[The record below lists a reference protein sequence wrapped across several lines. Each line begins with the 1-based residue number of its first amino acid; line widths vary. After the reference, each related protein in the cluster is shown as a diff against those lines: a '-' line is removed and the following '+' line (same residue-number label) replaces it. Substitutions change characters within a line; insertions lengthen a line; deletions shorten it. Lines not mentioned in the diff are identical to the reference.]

1 MFVRQ
6 VGDKMQTDLLNI
18 FFEESEEH
26 LQSLNEN
33 VLILE
38 QNPADMGVI
47 GEIFRSAHTF
57 KGMSA
62 SMEFTEMADLTHKM
76 ENVLDEIRHGNI
88 VVNANIIDVIFECI
102 DNLEKMVADVQQGGM
117 GNIDAASTKQK
128 LEALLNGNVEV
139 SADYVENNRIS
150 NKNVVSHEVYI
161 TVEQQAILKAVRAVM
176 CIEALQNLGDI
187 QKTVPSIEEIE
198 ADAFGFEFTVFMNTD
213 RSVEELKQVVLHVSE
228 IDKVEVKQGESSQEV
243 VSPEVVVQEFV
254 QVEETVQPA
263 IVTQMETPI
272 EAVVQPAMVTQMETP
287 IEEVAQPASATSAK
301 STTKTKNAKVE
312 NRSIRVQ
319 LEKIER
325 LMNMFE
331 ESVIERGRIDELAQ
345 TIQNKELIEHLNRLG
360 DISKDIQN
368 VLLNMRMVP
377 IETVF
382 NRFPRMVRMLAKDL
396 GKKIDLQI
404 TGEDTEVDKI
414 VIDEIGDP
422 LVHLIR
428 NAIDH
433 GIETVEQRRDAGKNE
448 TGTIKLEAF
457 HSGNH
462 VVIQIT
468 DDGNGIYKGKV
479 LEKAIKNGVVTEAEA
494 NKLTDREVFDLI
506 FQPGFSTAE
515 VVSDL
520 SGRGV
525 GLDVVKHTIHSLG
538 GHLIIDS
545 EEGKGSTFRI
555 ELPLTL
561 SIIQSMLVQTNDKRY
576 ALPLGSIV
584 EAIRIKREDIQSLQ
598 GKDVLNYRDQIIEV
612 KHLSTVF
619 GEKTVDEAFESYDSQ
634 MVPVLIVR
642 NTHRSYGLIVNTII
656 GQREIV
662 LKSLGD
668 FFAESS
674 NYFSGATILGDGRVV
689 LILNPEGL

>member
-1 MFVRQ
+1 
-6 VGDKMQTDLLNI
+6 MQTDLLNI
-18 FFEESEEH
+18 FFEEAEEH

-33 VLILE
+33 VLNLE
-38 QNPADMGVI
+38 RNPADMGVV

-76 ENVLDEIRHGNI
+76 ESVLDEIRHGNMM
-88 VVNANIIDVIFECI
+88 VNANIIDVIFECI

-117 GNIDAASTKQK
+117 GNIDVVSTKLK
-128 LEALLNGNVEV
+128 LEALLNGNVE
-139 SADYVENNRIS
+139 AFMENTEQSSIN
-150 NKNVVSHEVYI
+150 NDDPVSHEVYI
-161 TVEQQAILKAVRAVM
+161 TVEQQAILKAVRAIM
-176 CIEALQNLGDI
+176 CIEALQNLGNI

-198 ADAFGFEFTVFMNTD
+198 ADAFGFEFTVYMNTD

-228 IDKVEVKQGESSQEV
+228 IEKVEVKQGNDKVQEV
-243 VSPEVVVQEFV
+243 V
-254 QVEETVQPA
+254 QVEEMIQQVETR
-263 IVTQMETPI
+263 QMGASLELSTPP
-272 EAVVQPAMVTQMETP
+272 V
-287 IEEVAQPASATSAK
+287 SNTSTK
-301 STTKTKNAKVE
+301 SITKTKNAKVE

-331 ESVIERGRIDELAQ
+331 ESVIERGRIDELAE

-396 GKKIDLQI
+396 EKKIDLQI

-433 GIETVEQRRDAGKNE
+433 GVETVEKRRDAGKNE

-468 DDGNGIYKGKV
+468 DDGNGIYKEKV
-479 LEKAIKNGVVTEAEA
+479 LEKAIKNGVITEAEA
-494 NKLTDREVFDLI
+494 NKLTDREVYDLI

-561 SIIQSMLVQTNDKRY
+561 SIIQSMLVQTNDTRY
-576 ALPLGSIV
+576 ALPLGNIV
-584 EAIRIKREDIQSLQ
+584 EAIRIQKEDIQSLQ
-598 GKDVLNYRDQIIEV
+598 GKDVLNYRNQIIEV
-612 KHLSTVF
+612 KHLNTVF
-619 GEKTVDEAFESYDSQ
+619 GEKTVEDAFASYDSQ

-642 NTHRSYGLIVNTII
+642 NSQRSYGLIVNTII

>member
-1 MFVRQ
+1 
-6 VGDKMQTDLLNI
+6 MQTDLLNI

-33 VLILE
+33 VLTLE
-38 QNPADMGVI
+38 QNPTDMDVV

-88 VVNANIIDVIFECI
+88 VVNAEIIDVIFECI

-117 GNIDAASTKQK
+117 GNIDVITTKQK
-128 LEALLNGNVEV
+128 LEALLNGNVETP
-139 SADYVENNRIS
+139 AEYIEQEPINNDA
-150 NKNVVSHEVYI
+150 VSHEVHI
-161 TVEQQAILKAVRAVM
+161 TVEQQAILKAVRAIM
-176 CIEALQNLGDI
+176 CIEALQNVGNV

-198 ADAFGFEFTVFMNTD
+198 ADAFGFEFTVFMDTD
-213 RSVEELKQVVLHVSE
+213 QSEEELKQVVLHVSE
-228 IDKVEVKQGESSQEV
+228 IEKVEVKQGHTLKEV
-243 VSPEVVVQEFV
+243 VLKELGTQEAVQEDL
-254 QVEETVQPA
+254 QAATHVEPTKEESKQSA
-263 IVTQMETPI
+263 NATP
-272 EAVVQPAMVTQMETP
+272 
-287 IEEVAQPASATSAK
+287 AK
-301 STTKTKNAKVE
+301 SAAKTKNGKVE

-345 TIQNKELIEHLNRLG
+345 AIQNKELIEHLNRLG

-433 GIETVEQRRDAGKNE
+433 GVETVEQRRDAGKNE

-468 DDGNGIYKGKV
+468 DDGNGIHKGKV
-479 LEKAIKNGVVTEAEA
+479 LEKAIKNGVVTESEA

-576 ALPLGSIV
+576 AFPLGNIV

-598 GKDVLNYRDQIIEV
+598 GKDVLNYRNQIIEV

-619 GEKTVDEAFESYDSQ
+619 GEKTVDEAFASYDGQ

>member
-1 MFVRQ
+1 
-6 VGDKMQTDLLNI
+6 MQTDLLNI

-33 VLILE
+33 VLVLE
-38 QNPADMGVI
+38 QNPADMDVV

-88 VVNANIIDVIFECI
+88 VVNADIIDVIFECI

-117 GNIDAASTKQK
+117 GNIDVVSTKQK
-128 LEALLNGNVEV
+128 LEALLNGNVETPTEHIEQNHIDNDD
-139 SADYVENNRIS
+139 A
-150 NKNVVSHEVYI
+150 VSHEVHI
-161 TVEQQAILKAVRAVM
+161 TVEQQAILKAVRAIM
-176 CIEALQNLGDI
+176 CIEALQNVGNI
-187 QKTVPSIEEIE
+187 QKTAPSIEEIE
-198 ADAFGFEFTVFMNTD
+198 ADAFGFEFTVFMDTD
-213 RSVEELKQVVLHVSE
+213 CSIEELKQVVLHVSE
-228 IDKVEVKQGESSQEV
+228 IEKVEVKQGEPISREVASKKVVTQEV
-243 VSPEVVVQEFV
+243 V
-254 QVEETVQPA
+254 QVEETLQPA
-263 IVTQMETPI
+263 VATQVESPIVATN
-272 EAVVQPAMVTQMETP
+272 QP
-287 IEEVAQPASATSAK
+287 AK

-433 GIETVEQRRDAGKNE
+433 GVETVEKRRDAGKNE

-468 DDGNGIYKGKV
+468 DDGNGINKGKV
-479 LEKAIKNGVVTEAEA
+479 LEKAIKNGVVTEADA
-494 NKLTDREVFDLI
+494 NRLTDREVFDLI

-576 ALPLGSIV
+576 ALPLGNIV

-598 GKDVLNYRDQIIEV
+598 GKDVLNYRNQIIEV

-619 GEKTVDEAFESYDSQ
+619 GEKTVDEAFASYDGQ

>member
-1 MFVRQ
+1 
-6 VGDKMQTDLLNI
+6 MQTDLLNI
-18 FFEESEEH
+18 FFEEAEEH

-33 VLILE
+33 VLNLE
-38 QNPADMGVI
+38 QNPADMGVV

-62 SMEFTEMADLTHKM
+62 SMEFAEMADLTHKM
-76 ENVLDEIRHGNI
+76 ENVLDEIRHGNMM
-88 VVNANIIDVIFECI
+88 VNANIIDVIFECI
-102 DNLEKMVADVQQGGM
+102 DNLEKMVTDVQQGGM
-117 GNIDAASTKQK
+117 GNIDVVSTKHK

-139 SADYVENNRIS
+139 SMEQVEQSSINNDDT
-150 NKNVVSHEVYI
+150 VSHEVYI
-161 TVEQQAILKAVRAVM
+161 TVEQQAILKAVRAIM
-176 CIEALQNLGDI
+176 CIEALQNVGDI

-198 ADAFGFEFTVFMNTD
+198 ADAFGFEFTVYMDTD

-228 IDKVEVKQGESSQEV
+228 IEKVEVKQGNIAEEGI
-243 VSPEVVVQEFV
+243 VQSI
-254 QVEETVQPA
+254 A
-263 IVTQMETPI
+263 ATQLDPSLEARTPT
-272 EAVVQPAMVTQMETP
+272 ASTTP
-287 IEEVAQPASATSAK
+287 AK

-331 ESVIERGRIDELAQ
+331 ESVIERGRIDELAE

-404 TGEDTEVDKI
+404 KGEDTEVDKI

-433 GIETVEQRRDAGKNE
+433 GIETVEKRRDAGKNE

-468 DDGNGIYKGKV
+468 DDGNGIHKGKV
-479 LEKAIKNGVVTEAEA
+479 LEKAIKNGVVTESEA

-576 ALPLGSIV
+576 ALPLGNIA
-584 EAIRIKREDIQSLQ
+584 EAIRIKKEDIQSLQ
-598 GKDVLNYRDQIIEV
+598 GKDVLNYRNQIIEV

-619 GEKTVDEAFESYDSQ
+619 GEKTVDEAFASYDSQ

>member
-1 MFVRQ
+1 
-6 VGDKMQTDLLNI
+6 MQTDLLNI

-33 VLILE
+33 VLTLE
-38 QNPADMGVI
+38 QNPTDMDVV

-88 VVNANIIDVIFECI
+88 VVNAEIIDVIFECI

-117 GNIDAASTKQK
+117 GNIDVVATKQK
-128 LEALLNGNVEV
+128 LEALLNGNIEIPT
-139 SADYVENNRIS
+139 EHIEQETINNDDAA
-150 NKNVVSHEVYI
+150 SHEVHI
-161 TVEQQAILKAVRAVM
+161 TVEQQAILKAVRAIM
-176 CIEALQNLGDI
+176 CIEALQNLGNVK
-187 QKTVPSIEEIE
+187 KTVPSIEEIE
-198 ADAFGFEFTVFMNTD
+198 ADAFGFEFTVFMDTD
-213 RSVEELKQVVLHVSE
+213 QSEEELKQVVLHVSE
-228 IDKVEVKQGESSQEV
+228 IEKVEVKQGHTSKEVVSEKLVTQEV
-243 VSPEVVVQEFV
+243 VQEVIQAATH
-254 QVEETVQPA
+254 VESTKEVSKQSTNA
-263 IVTQMETPI
+263 TP
-272 EAVVQPAMVTQMETP
+272 
-287 IEEVAQPASATSAK
+287 AK
-301 STTKTKNAKVE
+301 STGKTKNGKVE

-345 TIQNKELIEHLNRLG
+345 AIQNKELIEHLNRLG

-433 GIETVEQRRDAGKNE
+433 GVETVEQRRDAGKNE

-468 DDGNGIYKGKV
+468 DDGNGIHKGKV
-479 LEKAIKNGVVTEAEA
+479 LEKAIKNGVVTESEA
-494 NKLTDREVFDLI
+494 NKLTDREIFDLI

-576 ALPLGSIV
+576 ALPLGNIV
-584 EAIRIKREDIQSLQ
+584 EAIRIKREDIQSIQ
-598 GKDVLNYRDQIIEV
+598 GKDVLNYRNQIIEV

-619 GEKTVDEAFESYDSQ
+619 GEKTADEAFASYDGQ

>member
-1 MFVRQ
+1 
-6 VGDKMQTDLLNI
+6 MQTDLLNI

-33 VLILE
+33 VLVLE
-38 QNPADMGVI
+38 QNPADMDVV

-88 VVNANIIDVIFECI
+88 VVNADIIDVIFECI

-117 GNIDAASTKQK
+117 GNIDVASTKQK
-128 LEALLNGNVEV
+128 LEALLNGNVETPTEHIEQNHIDNDD
-139 SADYVENNRIS
+139 A
-150 NKNVVSHEVYI
+150 VSHEVHI
-161 TVEQQAILKAVRAVM
+161 TVEQQAILKAVRAIM
-176 CIEALQNLGDI
+176 CIEALQNVGNI
-187 QKTVPSIEEIE
+187 QKTAPSIEEIE
-198 ADAFGFEFTVFMNTD
+198 ADAFGFEFTVFMDTD
-213 RSVEELKQVVLHVSE
+213 CSIEELKQVVLHVSE
-228 IDKVEVKQGESSQEV
+228 IEKVEVKQGESISKEVASKKVVTQEV
-243 VSPEVVVQEFV
+243 V
-254 QVEETVQPA
+254 QVEEKLQPA
-263 IVTQMETPI
+263 VATQVESPI
-272 EAVVQPAMVTQMETP
+272 EQTKQPSSGMP
-287 IEEVAQPASATSAK
+287 AK

-433 GIETVEQRRDAGKNE
+433 GVETVEKRRDAGKNE

-468 DDGNGIYKGKV
+468 DDGNGINKGKV
-479 LEKAIKNGVVTEAEA
+479 LEKAIKNGVVTEADA
-494 NKLTDREVFDLI
+494 NRLTDREVFDLI

-576 ALPLGSIV
+576 ALPLGNIV

-598 GKDVLNYRDQIIEV
+598 GKDVLNYRNQIIEV

-619 GEKTVDEAFESYDSQ
+619 GEKTVDEAFASYDGQ

>member
-1 MFVRQ
+1 
-6 VGDKMQTDLLNI
+6 MQTDLLNI

-33 VLILE
+33 VLVLE
-38 QNPADMGVI
+38 QNPADMDVV

-88 VVNANIIDVIFECI
+88 VVNADIIDVIFECI

-117 GNIDAASTKQK
+117 GNIDVASTKQK
-128 LEALLNGNVEV
+128 LEALLNGNVETPTEHIEQNHIDNDD
-139 SADYVENNRIS
+139 A
-150 NKNVVSHEVYI
+150 VSHEVHI
-161 TVEQQAILKAVRAVM
+161 TVEQQAILKAVRAIM
-176 CIEALQNLGDI
+176 CIEALQNVGNI
-187 QKTVPSIEEIE
+187 QKTAPSIEEIE
-198 ADAFGFEFTVFMNTD
+198 ADAFGFEFTVFMDTD
-213 RSVEELKQVVLHVSE
+213 CSIEELKQVVLHVSE
-228 IDKVEVKQGESSQEV
+228 IEKVEVKQGEPISKEVASKKVVTQEV
-243 VSPEVVVQEFV
+243 V
-254 QVEETVQPA
+254 QVEEKLQPA
-263 IVTQMETPI
+263 VATQVESPI
-272 EAVVQPAMVTQMETP
+272 EGTNQPSSAMP
-287 IEEVAQPASATSAK
+287 AK

-433 GIETVEQRRDAGKNE
+433 GVETVEKRRDAGKNE

-468 DDGNGIYKGKV
+468 DDGNGINKGKV
-479 LEKAIKNGVVTEAEA
+479 LEKAIKNGVVTEADA
-494 NKLTDREVFDLI
+494 NRLTDREVFDLI

-576 ALPLGSIV
+576 ALPLGNIV

-598 GKDVLNYRDQIIEV
+598 GKDVLNYRNQIIEV

-619 GEKTVDEAFESYDSQ
+619 GEKTVDEAFASYDGQ

>member
-1 MFVRQ
+1 
-6 VGDKMQTDLLNI
+6 MQTDLLNI

-33 VLILE
+33 VLVLE
-38 QNPADMGVI
+38 QNPADMDVV

-88 VVNANIIDVIFECI
+88 VVNADIIDVIFECI

-117 GNIDAASTKQK
+117 GNIDVVSTKQK
-128 LEALLNGNVEV
+128 LEALLNGNVETPTEHIEQNHI
-139 SADYVENNRIS
+139 DNDD
-150 NKNVVSHEVYI
+150 VVSHAVHI
-161 TVEQQAILKAVRAVM
+161 TVEQQAILKAVRAIM
-176 CIEALQNLGDI
+176 CIEALQNVGNI
-187 QKTVPSIEEIE
+187 QKTAPSIEEIE
-198 ADAFGFEFTVFMNTD
+198 ADAFGFEFTVFMDTD
-213 RSVEELKQVVLHVSE
+213 CSIEELKQVVLHVSE
-228 IDKVEVKQGESSQEV
+228 IEKVEVKQGEPISREVASKKVVTQEV
-243 VSPEVVVQEFV
+243 V
-254 QVEETVQPA
+254 QVEETLQPA
-263 IVTQMETPI
+263 VATQVESPIVATN
-272 EAVVQPAMVTQMETP
+272 QP
-287 IEEVAQPASATSAK
+287 AK

-433 GIETVEQRRDAGKNE
+433 GVETVEKRRDAGKNE

-468 DDGNGIYKGKV
+468 DDGNGINKGKV
-479 LEKAIKNGVVTEAEA
+479 LEKAIKNGVVTEADA
-494 NKLTDREVFDLI
+494 NRLTDREVFDLI

-561 SIIQSMLVQTNDKRY
+561 SIIQSMLIQTNDKRY
-576 ALPLGSIV
+576 ALPLGNIV
-584 EAIRIKREDIQSLQ
+584 EAIRIKKEDIQSLQ
-598 GKDVLNYRDQIIEV
+598 GKDVLNYRNQIIEV

-619 GEKTVDEAFESYDSQ
+619 GEKTVDEAFASYDGQ

>member
-1 MFVRQ
+1 
-6 VGDKMQTDLLNI
+6 MQTDLLNI
-18 FFEESEEH
+18 FFEEAEEH

-33 VLILE
+33 VLNLE
-38 QNPADMGVI
+38 QNPADMGVV

-62 SMEFTEMADLTHKM
+62 SMEFAEMADLTHKM
-76 ENVLDEIRHGNI
+76 ENVLDEIRHGNMM
-88 VVNANIIDVIFECI
+88 VNANIIDVIFECI
-102 DNLEKMVADVQQGGM
+102 DNLEKMVTDVQQGGM
-117 GNIDAASTKQK
+117 GNIDVVSTKHK
-128 LEALLNGNVEV
+128 LEALLNGNVEA
-139 SADYVENNRIS
+139 SMEQVEQSSINNDDT
-150 NKNVVSHEVYI
+150 VSHEVYI
-161 TVEQQAILKAVRAVM
+161 TVEQQAILKAVRAIM
-176 CIEALQNLGDI
+176 CIEALQNVGDI

-198 ADAFGFEFTVFMNTD
+198 ADAFGFEFTVYLDTD

-228 IDKVEVKQGESSQEV
+228 IEKVEVKQGNIAEEGI
-243 VSPEVVVQEFV
+243 VQSI
-254 QVEETVQPA
+254 A
-263 IVTQMETPI
+263 ATQLDPSLEARTPT
-272 EAVVQPAMVTQMETP
+272 ASTTP
-287 IEEVAQPASATSAK
+287 AK

-331 ESVIERGRIDELAQ
+331 ESVIERGRIDELAE

-404 TGEDTEVDKI
+404 KGEDTEVDKI

-433 GIETVEQRRDAGKNE
+433 GIETVENRRDAGKNE

-468 DDGNGIYKGKV
+468 DDGNGIHKGKV
-479 LEKAIKNGVVTEAEA
+479 LEKAIKNGVVTESEA

-576 ALPLGSIV
+576 ALPLGNIA
-584 EAIRIKREDIQSLQ
+584 EAIRIKKEDIQSLQ
-598 GKDVLNYRDQIIEV
+598 GKDVLNYRNQIIEV

-619 GEKTVDEAFESYDSQ
+619 GEKTVDEAFASYDSQ

>member
-1 MFVRQ
+1 
-6 VGDKMQTDLLNI
+6 MQTDLLNI
-18 FFEESEEH
+18 FFEEAEEH

-33 VLILE
+33 VLNLE
-38 QNPADMGVI
+38 QNPADMGVV

-62 SMEFTEMADLTHKM
+62 SMEFAEMADLTHKM
-76 ENVLDEIRHGNI
+76 ENVLDEIRHGNMM
-88 VVNANIIDVIFECI
+88 VNANIIDVIFECI
-102 DNLEKMVADVQQGGM
+102 DNLEKMVTDVQQGGM
-117 GNIDAASTKQK
+117 GNIDVVSTKHK
-128 LEALLNGNVEV
+128 LEALLNGNVEA
-139 SADYVENNRIS
+139 SMEQVEQSSINNDDT
-150 NKNVVSHEVYI
+150 VSHEVYI
-161 TVEQQAILKAVRAVM
+161 TVEQQAILKAVRAIM
-176 CIEALQNLGDI
+176 CIEALQNVGDI

-198 ADAFGFEFTVFMNTD
+198 ADAFGFEFIVYMDTD

-228 IDKVEVKQGESSQEV
+228 IEKVEVKQGDIAEEGI
-243 VSPEVVVQEFV
+243 VQSI
-254 QVEETVQPA
+254 A
-263 IVTQMETPI
+263 ATQLDPSLEARTPT
-272 EAVVQPAMVTQMETP
+272 ASTTP
-287 IEEVAQPASATSAK
+287 AK
-301 STTKTKNAKVE
+301 SNTKTKNAKVE

-331 ESVIERGRIDELAQ
+331 ESVIERGRIDELAE

-404 TGEDTEVDKI
+404 KGEDTEVDKI

-433 GIETVEQRRDAGKNE
+433 GIETVENRRDAGKNE

-468 DDGNGIYKGKV
+468 DDGNGIHKGKV
-479 LEKAIKNGVVTEAEA
+479 LEKAIKNGVVTESEA

-576 ALPLGSIV
+576 ALPLGNIA
-584 EAIRIKREDIQSLQ
+584 EAIRIKKEDIQSLQ
-598 GKDVLNYRDQIIEV
+598 GKDVLNYRNQIIEV

-619 GEKTVDEAFESYDSQ
+619 GEKTVDEAFASYDSQ

>member
-1 MFVRQ
+1 
-6 VGDKMQTDLLNI
+6 MQTDLLNI

-33 VLILE
+33 VLTLE
-38 QNPADMGVI
+38 QNPADMDVV

-88 VVNANIIDVIFECI
+88 VVNAEIIDVIFECI

-117 GNIDAASTKQK
+117 GNIDVVTTKQK
-128 LEALLNGNVEV
+128 LEALLNGNVENT
-139 SADYVENNRIS
+139 AGYIEQEPINNDDDDA
-150 NKNVVSHEVYI
+150 VSHEVHI
-161 TVEQQAILKAVRAVM
+161 TVEQQAILKAVRAIM
-176 CIEALQNLGDI
+176 CIEALQNVGNV

-198 ADAFGFEFTVFMNTD
+198 ADAFGFEFTVFMDTD
-213 RSVEELKQVVLHVSE
+213 QSEEELKQVVLHVSE
-228 IDKVEVKQGESSQEV
+228 IEKVEVKQGHTSKEV
-243 VSPEVVVQEFV
+243 VSEELATQEVIQVAT
-254 QVEETVQPA
+254 QVESTKE
-263 IVTQMETPI
+263 ISK
-272 EAVVQPAMVTQMETP
+272 
-287 IEEVAQPASATSAK
+287 QPASATPAK
-301 STTKTKNAKVE
+301 SNGKTKSGKVE

-345 TIQNKELIEHLNRLG
+345 RIQNKELIEHLNRLG

-433 GIETVEQRRDAGKNE
+433 GVETVEQRRDAGKNE

-468 DDGNGIYKGKV
+468 DDGNGIHKGKV
-479 LEKAIKNGVVTEAEA
+479 LEKAIKNGVVTESEA

-576 ALPLGSIV
+576 AFPLGNIV

-598 GKDVLNYRDQIIEV
+598 GKDVLNYRNQIIEV

-619 GEKTVDEAFESYDSQ
+619 GEKTVDEAFASYDGQ

>member
-1 MFVRQ
+1 
-6 VGDKMQTDLLNI
+6 MQTDLLNI

-33 VLILE
+33 VLVLE
-38 QNPADMGVI
+38 QNPADMDVV

-88 VVNANIIDVIFECI
+88 VVNADIIDVIFECI

-117 GNIDAASTKQK
+117 GNIDVASTKQK
-128 LEALLNGNVEV
+128 LEALLNGNVETPTEHIEQNHIDTDD
-139 SADYVENNRIS
+139 A
-150 NKNVVSHEVYI
+150 VSHEVHI
-161 TVEQQAILKAVRAVM
+161 TVEQQAILKAVRAIM
-176 CIEALQNLGDI
+176 CIEALQNVGNI
-187 QKTVPSIEEIE
+187 QKTAPSIEEIE
-198 ADAFGFEFTVFMNTD
+198 ADAFGFEFTVFMDTD
-213 RSVEELKQVVLHVSE
+213 CSIEELKQVVLHVSE
-228 IDKVEVKQGESSQEV
+228 IEKVEVKQGEPISKEVASKKVVTQEV
-243 VSPEVVVQEFV
+243 V
-254 QVEETVQPA
+254 QVEEKLQPA
-263 IVTQMETPI
+263 VATQVESPI
-272 EAVVQPAMVTQMETP
+272 EATNRPSSAMP
-287 IEEVAQPASATSAK
+287 AK

-433 GIETVEQRRDAGKNE
+433 GVETVEKRRDAGKNE
-448 TGTIKLEAF
+448 IGTIKLEAF

-468 DDGNGIYKGKV
+468 DDGNGINKGKV
-479 LEKAIKNGVVTEAEA
+479 LEKAIKNGVVTEADA
-494 NKLTDREVFDLI
+494 NRLTDREVFDLI

-576 ALPLGSIV
+576 ALPLGNIV

-598 GKDVLNYRDQIIEV
+598 GKDVLNYRNQIIEV

-619 GEKTVDEAFESYDSQ
+619 GEKTVDEAFASYDGQ

>member
-1 MFVRQ
+1 
-6 VGDKMQTDLLNI
+6 MQTDLLNI

-33 VLILE
+33 VLVLE
-38 QNPADMGVI
+38 QNPADMDVV

-88 VVNANIIDVIFECI
+88 VVNADIIDVIFECI

-117 GNIDAASTKQK
+117 GNIDVASTKQK
-128 LEALLNGNVEV
+128 LEALLNGNVETPTEHIEQNHIDTDD
-139 SADYVENNRIS
+139 A
-150 NKNVVSHEVYI
+150 VSHEVHI
-161 TVEQQAILKAVRAVM
+161 TVEQQAILKAVRAIM
-176 CIEALQNLGDI
+176 CIEALQNIGNI
-187 QKTVPSIEEIE
+187 QKTAPSIEEIE
-198 ADAFGFEFTVFMNTD
+198 ADAFGFEFTVFMDTD
-213 RSVEELKQVVLHVSE
+213 CSIEELKQVVLHVSE
-228 IDKVEVKQGESSQEV
+228 IEKVEVKQGEPISKEVASKKVVTQEV
-243 VSPEVVVQEFV
+243 V
-254 QVEETVQPA
+254 QVEEKLQPA
-263 IVTQMETPI
+263 VVTQVKSPI
-272 EAVVQPAMVTQMETP
+272 EATNQPSSTMP
-287 IEEVAQPASATSAK
+287 AK

-404 TGEDTEVDKI
+404 TGEGTEVDKI

-433 GIETVEQRRDAGKNE
+433 GVETVEKRRDAGKNE

-468 DDGNGIYKGKV
+468 DDGNGINKGKV
-479 LEKAIKNGVVTEAEA
+479 LEKAIKNGVVTEADA
-494 NKLTDREVFDLI
+494 NRLTDREVFDLI

-576 ALPLGSIV
+576 ALPLGNIV

-598 GKDVLNYRDQIIEV
+598 GKDVLNYRNQIIEV

-619 GEKTVDEAFESYDSQ
+619 GEKTVDEAFASYDGQ

>member
-1 MFVRQ
+1 
-6 VGDKMQTDLLNI
+6 MQTDLLNI

-33 VLILE
+33 VLVLE
-38 QNPADMGVI
+38 QNPADMDVV

-88 VVNANIIDVIFECI
+88 VVNADIIDVIFECI

-117 GNIDAASTKQK
+117 GNIDVASTKQK
-128 LEALLNGNVEV
+128 LEALLNGNVETPTEHIEQNHIDNDD
-139 SADYVENNRIS
+139 A
-150 NKNVVSHEVYI
+150 VSHEVHI
-161 TVEQQAILKAVRAVM
+161 TVEQQAILKAVRAIM
-176 CIEALQNLGDI
+176 CIEALQNVGNI
-187 QKTVPSIEEIE
+187 QKTAPSIEEIE
-198 ADAFGFEFTVFMNTD
+198 ADAFGFEFTVFMDTD
-213 RSVEELKQVVLHVSE
+213 CSIEELKQVVLHVSE
-228 IDKVEVKQGESSQEV
+228 IEKVEVKQGEPISKEVASKKVVTQEV
-243 VSPEVVVQEFV
+243 V
-254 QVEETVQPA
+254 QVEEKLQPA
-263 IVTQMETPI
+263 VATQVESPI
-272 EAVVQPAMVTQMETP
+272 EATNQPSSAMP
-287 IEEVAQPASATSAK
+287 AK

-433 GIETVEQRRDAGKNE
+433 GVETVEKRRDAGKNE

-468 DDGNGIYKGKV
+468 DDGNGINKGKV
-479 LEKAIKNGVVTEAEA
+479 LEKAIKNGVVTEADA
-494 NKLTDREVFDLI
+494 NRLTDREVFDLI

-576 ALPLGSIV
+576 ALPLGNIV

-598 GKDVLNYRDQIIEV
+598 GKDVLNYRNQIIEV

-619 GEKTVDEAFESYDSQ
+619 GEKTVDEAFASYDGQ
-634 MVPVLIVR
+634 IVPVLIVR

>member
-1 MFVRQ
+1 
-6 VGDKMQTDLLNI
+6 
-18 FFEESEEH
+18 
-26 LQSLNEN
+26 
-33 VLILE
+33 
-38 QNPADMGVI
+38 
-47 GEIFRSAHTF
+47 RSAHTF

-88 VVNANIIDVIFECI
+88 VVNADIIDVIFECI

-117 GNIDAASTKQK
+117 GNIDVASTKQK
-128 LEALLNGNVEV
+128 LEALLNGNVETPTEHIEQNHIDTDD
-139 SADYVENNRIS
+139 A
-150 NKNVVSHEVYI
+150 VSHEVHI
-161 TVEQQAILKAVRAVM
+161 TVEQQAILKAVRAIM
-176 CIEALQNLGDI
+176 CIEALQNVGNI
-187 QKTVPSIEEIE
+187 QKTAPSIEEIE
-198 ADAFGFEFTVFMNTD
+198 ADAFGFEFTVFMDTD
-213 RSVEELKQVVLHVSE
+213 CSIEELKQVVLHVSE
-228 IDKVEVKQGESSQEV
+228 IEKVEVKQGEPISKEVASKKVVTQEV
-243 VSPEVVVQEFV
+243 V
-254 QVEETVQPA
+254 QVEGKLQPA
-263 IVTQMETPI
+263 VATQVESPI
-272 EAVVQPAMVTQMETP
+272 EPTNQPSSAMP
-287 IEEVAQPASATSAK
+287 AK

-433 GIETVEQRRDAGKNE
+433 GVETVEKRRDAGKNE

-468 DDGNGIYKGKV
+468 DDGNGINKGKV
-479 LEKAIKNGVVTEAEA
+479 LEKAIKNGVVTEADA
-494 NKLTDREVFDLI
+494 NRLTDREVFDLI

-576 ALPLGSIV
+576 ALPLGNIV

-598 GKDVLNYRDQIIEV
+598 GKDVLNYRNQIIEV

-619 GEKTVDEAFESYDSQ
+619 GEKTVDEAFASYDGQ

>member
-1 MFVRQ
+1 
-6 VGDKMQTDLLNI
+6 MQTDLLNI

-33 VLILE
+33 VLVLE
-38 QNPADMGVI
+38 QNPADMDVV

-88 VVNANIIDVIFECI
+88 VVNADIIDVIFECI

-117 GNIDAASTKQK
+117 GNIDVVSTKQK
-128 LEALLNGNVEV
+128 LEALLNGNVET
-139 SADYVENNRIS
+139 STEHIEQNHIDNDDA
-150 NKNVVSHEVYI
+150 VSHEVHI
-161 TVEQQAILKAVRAVM
+161 TVEQQAILKAVRAIM
-176 CIEALQNLGDI
+176 CIEALQNVGNI
-187 QKTVPSIEEIE
+187 QKTAPSIEEIE
-198 ADAFGFEFTVFMNTD
+198 ADAFGFEFTVFMDTD
-213 RSVEELKQVVLHVSE
+213 CSIEELKQVVLHVSE
-228 IDKVEVKQGESSQEV
+228 IEKVEVKQGEPISREVASKKVVTQEV
-243 VSPEVVVQEFV
+243 V
-254 QVEETVQPA
+254 QVEGTLQPA
-263 IVTQMETPI
+263 VATQVESPIVATN
-272 EAVVQPAMVTQMETP
+272 QPTSAMP
-287 IEEVAQPASATSAK
+287 AK

-331 ESVIERGRIDELAQ
+331 ESVIERGRIDELAE

-433 GIETVEQRRDAGKNE
+433 GVETVEKRRDAGKNE

-468 DDGNGIYKGKV
+468 DDGNGINKGKV
-479 LEKAIKNGVVTEAEA
+479 LEKAIKNGVVTEADA
-494 NKLTDREVFDLI
+494 NRLTDREVFDLI

-576 ALPLGSIV
+576 ALPLGNIV

-598 GKDVLNYRDQIIEV
+598 GKDVLNYRNQIIEV

-619 GEKTVDEAFESYDSQ
+619 GEKTVDEAFASYDGQ

>member
-1 MFVRQ
+1 
-6 VGDKMQTDLLNI
+6 MQTDLLNI
-18 FFEESEEH
+18 FFEEAEEH

-33 VLILE
+33 VLNLE
-38 QNPADMGVI
+38 QNPADMGVV

-62 SMEFTEMADLTHKM
+62 SMEFAEMADLTHKM
-76 ENVLDEIRHGNI
+76 ENVLDEIRHGNMM
-88 VVNANIIDVIFECI
+88 VNANIIDVIFECI
-102 DNLEKMVADVQQGGM
+102 DNLEKMVTDVQQGGM
-117 GNIDAASTKQK
+117 GNIDVVSTKHK

-139 SADYVENNRIS
+139 SMEQVEQSSINNDDT
-150 NKNVVSHEVYI
+150 VSHEVYI
-161 TVEQQAILKAVRAVM
+161 TVEQQAILKAVRAIM
-176 CIEALQNLGDI
+176 CIEALQNVGDI

-198 ADAFGFEFTVFMNTD
+198 ADAFGFEFTVYMDTD

-228 IDKVEVKQGESSQEV
+228 IEKVEVKQGNIAEERI
-243 VSPEVVVQEFV
+243 VQSI
-254 QVEETVQPA
+254 A
-263 IVTQMETPI
+263 ATQLDPSLEARTPT
-272 EAVVQPAMVTQMETP
+272 ASTTP
-287 IEEVAQPASATSAK
+287 AK
-301 STTKTKNAKVE
+301 SNTKTKNAKVE

-331 ESVIERGRIDELAQ
+331 ESVIERGRIDELAE

-404 TGEDTEVDKI
+404 KGEDTEVDKI

-433 GIETVEQRRDAGKNE
+433 GIETVENRRDAGKNE

-468 DDGNGIYKGKV
+468 DDGNGIHKGKV
-479 LEKAIKNGVVTEAEA
+479 LEKAIKNGVVTESEA

-576 ALPLGSIV
+576 ALPLGNIA
-584 EAIRIKREDIQSLQ
+584 EAIRIKKEDIQSLQ
-598 GKDVLNYRDQIIEV
+598 GKDVLNYRNQIIEV

-619 GEKTVDEAFESYDSQ
+619 GEKTVDEAFASYDSQ

>member
-1 MFVRQ
+1 M
-6 VGDKMQTDLLNI
+6 KMQTDLLNI

-38 QNPADMGVI
+38 QNPADMGVV

-88 VVNANIIDVIFECI
+88 VVHANIIDVIFECI

-117 GNIDAASTKQK
+117 GNIDVVSTKNK
-128 LEALLNGNVEV
+128 LEALLNGNVETI
-139 SADYVENNRIS
+139 AEHVEQESIS
-150 NKNVVSHEVYI
+150 IDDAVSHEVHI
-161 TVEQQAILKAVRAVM
+161 TVEQQAILKAVRAIM
-176 CIEALQNLGDI
+176 CIEALQNIGDI

-228 IDKVEVKQGESSQEV
+228 IEKVVVKQGESLQEV
-243 VSPEVVVQEFV
+243 DPKFAIEEAV
-254 QVEETVQPA
+254 QVEEMVQSDV
-263 IVTQMETPI
+263 VTQVEAPI
-272 EAVVQPAMVTQMETP
+272 EAAK
-287 IEEVAQPASATSAK
+287 QPASATTTKSAA
-301 STTKTKNAKVE
+301 KTKNGKVE

-345 TIQNKELIEHLNRLG
+345 AIQNKELIEHLNRLG

-433 GIETVEQRRDAGKNE
+433 GVETVEQRRDAGKNE

-468 DDGNGIYKGKV
+468 DDGNGIHKGKV
-479 LEKAIKNGVVTEAEA
+479 LEKAIKNGVVTESEA
-494 NKLTDREVFDLI
+494 NKLTDREVYDLI

-561 SIIQSMLVQTNDKRY
+561 SIIQSMLVQTNDTRY
-576 ALPLGSIV
+576 ALPLGNIV

-668 FFAESS
+668 FFADSS

>member
-1 MFVRQ
+1 
-6 VGDKMQTDLLNI
+6 MQTDLLNI

-33 VLILE
+33 VLVLE
-38 QNPADMGVI
+38 QNPADMDVV

-88 VVNANIIDVIFECI
+88 VVNADIIDVIFECI

-117 GNIDAASTKQK
+117 GNIDVVSTKQK
-128 LEALLNGNVEV
+128 LEALLNCNVEA
-139 SADYVENNRIS
+139 SMKHIEQECI
-150 NKNVVSHEVYI
+150 NKNDAVSHEVHI
-161 TVEQQAILKAVRAVM
+161 TVEQQAILKAVRAIM
-176 CIEALQNLGDI
+176 CIEALQNVGNI

-198 ADAFGFEFTVFMNTD
+198 ADAFGFEFTVFMDTD
-213 RSVEELKQVVLHVSE
+213 CSVEELKQVVLHVSE
-228 IDKVEVKQGESSQEV
+228 IEKVEVTQGEPIAREVASKKVVTQEV
-243 VSPEVVVQEFV
+243 V
-254 QVEETVQPA
+254 QVEETLQPA
-263 IVTQMETPI
+263 VAQVESPI
-272 EAVVQPAMVTQMETP
+272 EATKQPTSSTP
-287 IEEVAQPASATSAK
+287 AK
-301 STTKTKNAKVE
+301 STAKTKNTKVE

-433 GIETVEQRRDAGKNE
+433 GIETVEKRRDAGKNE

-468 DDGNGIYKGKV
+468 DDGNGIHKEKV
-479 LEKAIKNGVVTEAEA
+479 LEKAIKNGVVTESDA
-494 NKLTDREVFDLI
+494 NRLTDREVFDLI

-576 ALPLGSIV
+576 ALPLGNIV

-598 GKDVLNYRDQIIEV
+598 GKDVLNYRNQIIEV

-619 GEKTVDEAFESYDSQ
+619 GEKTVDEAFASYDGQ

>member
-1 MFVRQ
+1 
-6 VGDKMQTDLLNI
+6 MQTDLLNI

-33 VLILE
+33 VLVLE
-38 QNPADMGVI
+38 QNPADMDVV

-88 VVNANIIDVIFECI
+88 VVNADIIDVIFECI

-117 GNIDAASTKQK
+117 GNIDVASTKQK
-128 LEALLNGNVEV
+128 LEALLNGNVETPTEHIEQNHIDTDD
-139 SADYVENNRIS
+139 A
-150 NKNVVSHEVYI
+150 VSHEVHI
-161 TVEQQAILKAVRAVM
+161 TVEQQAILKAVRAIM
-176 CIEALQNLGDI
+176 CIEALQNVGNI
-187 QKTVPSIEEIE
+187 QKTAPSIEEIE
-198 ADAFGFEFTVFMNTD
+198 ADAFGFEFTVFMDTD
-213 RSVEELKQVVLHVSE
+213 CSIEELKQVVLHVSE
-228 IDKVEVKQGESSQEV
+228 IEKVEVKQGEPISKEVASKKVVTQEV
-243 VSPEVVVQEFV
+243 V
-254 QVEETVQPA
+254 QVEEKLQPA
-263 IVTQMETPI
+263 VVTQVESPI
-272 EAVVQPAMVTQMETP
+272 EATNQPSSTMP
-287 IEEVAQPASATSAK
+287 AK

-433 GIETVEQRRDAGKNE
+433 GVETVEKRRDAGKNE

-468 DDGNGIYKGKV
+468 DDGNGINKGKV
-479 LEKAIKNGVVTEAEA
+479 LEKAIKNGVVTEADA
-494 NKLTDREVFDLI
+494 NRLTDREVFDLI

-576 ALPLGSIV
+576 ALPLGNIV

-598 GKDVLNYRDQIIEV
+598 GKDVLNYRNQIIEV

-619 GEKTVDEAFESYDSQ
+619 GEKTVDEAFASYDGQ

>member
-1 MFVRQ
+1 
-6 VGDKMQTDLLNI
+6 MQTDLLNI

-33 VLILE
+33 VLTLE
-38 QNPADMGVI
+38 QNPTDMDVV

-88 VVNANIIDVIFECI
+88 VVNAEIIDVIFECI

-117 GNIDAASTKQK
+117 GNIDVVATKQK
-128 LEALLNGNVEV
+128 LEALLNGNIEIPT
-139 SADYVENNRIS
+139 EHIEQKTINNDDA
-150 NKNVVSHEVYI
+150 VSHEVHI
-161 TVEQQAILKAVRAVM
+161 TVEQQAILKAVRAIM
-176 CIEALQNLGDI
+176 CIEGLQNVGEI

-198 ADAFGFEFTVFMNTD
+198 ADAFGFEFTVFMDTD
-213 RSVEELKQVVLHVSE
+213 QSEEELKQVVLHVSE
-228 IDKVEVKQGESSQEV
+228 IEKVEVKQGHTLKEV
-243 VSPEVVVQEFV
+243 VSKELGTQEAVQEDIQAAT
-254 QVEETVQPA
+254 QVESTK
-263 IVTQMETPI
+263 
-272 EAVVQPAMVTQMETP
+272 
-287 IEEVAQPASATSAK
+287 EVSKQPASATPAK
-301 STTKTKNAKVE
+301 STAKTKNGKVE

-345 TIQNKELIEHLNRLG
+345 AIQNKELIEHLNRLG

-433 GIETVEQRRDAGKNE
+433 GVETVEQRRDAGKNE

-468 DDGNGIYKGKV
+468 DDGNGIHKGKV
-479 LEKAIKNGVVTEAEA
+479 LEKAIKNGVVTESEA

-576 ALPLGSIV
+576 AFPLGNIV

-598 GKDVLNYRDQIIEV
+598 GKDVLNYRNQIIEV

-619 GEKTVDEAFESYDSQ
+619 GEKTVDEAFASYDGQ

>member
-1 MFVRQ
+1 MFDKA
-6 VGDKMQTDLLNI
+6 GGLKMQTDLLNI
-18 FFEESEEH
+18 FFEEAEEH

-33 VLILE
+33 VLNLE
-38 QNPADMGVI
+38 QNPEDMDVV

-76 ENVLDEIRHGNI
+76 ENVLDEIRHGNMA
-88 VVNANIIDVIFECI
+88 VNADIIDVIFECI
-102 DNLEKMVADVQQGGM
+102 DNLEKMVADVQQGGV
-117 GNIDAASTKQK
+117 GNLDVTATKQK
-128 LEALLNGNVEV
+128 LEALLNGDVVSTTDNQQQIEV
-139 SADYVENNRIS
+139 PE
-150 NKNVVSHEVYI
+150 KETVSHEIHI
-161 TVEQQAILKAVRAVM
+161 TIEQQAMLKAVRAIM

-187 QKTVPSIEEIE
+187 EKTVPSIEEIE
-198 ADAFGFEFTVFMNTD
+198 ADAFGFEFTVYMNTE
-213 RSVEELKQVVLHVSE
+213 RSEEELTQAALHVSE
-228 IDKVEVKQGESSQEV
+228 IEKVEVKQE
-243 VSPEVVVQEFV
+243 
-254 QVEETVQPA
+254 QPVA
-263 IVTQMETPI
+263 GAQAEK
-272 EAVVQPAMVTQMETP
+272 EAKQ
-287 IEEVAQPASATSAK
+287 SATSSSRLANKGTSSKGNAK
-301 STTKTKNAKVE
+301 GKNTKVE

-331 ESVIERGRIDELAQ
+331 ESVIERGRIDELAEK
-345 TIQNKELIEHLNRLG
+345 IQNKELIEHLNRLG

-433 GIETVEQRRDAGKNE
+433 GIETVEKRRDAGKNE
-448 TGTIKLEAF
+448 TGTIQLEAF

-468 DDGNGIYKGKV
+468 DDGNGIHKGKV

-525 GLDVVKHTIHSLG
+525 GLDVVKHTLNSLG
-538 GHLIIDS
+538 GHLIVDS

-561 SIIQSMLVQTNDKRY
+561 SIIQSMLIQTNETRY
-576 ALPLGSIV
+576 ALPLGNIV
-584 EAIRIKREDIQSLQ
+584 EAIRIRKEDIQSLQ

-612 KHLSTVF
+612 KHLSVIF
-619 GEKTVDEAFESYDSQ
+619 GEKTADEVFASYDSQ
-634 MVPVLIVR
+634 MIPVLIVR

-668 FFAESS
+668 FFAESAKH
-674 NYFSGATILGDGRVV
+674 FSGATILGDGRVV

>member
-1 MFVRQ
+1 
-6 VGDKMQTDLLNI
+6 MQTDLLNI
-18 FFEESEEH
+18 FFEEAEEH

-33 VLILE
+33 VLNLE
-38 QNPADMGVI
+38 QNPADMGVV

-76 ENVLDEIRHGNI
+76 ENVLDEIRHGNMM
-88 VVNANIIDVIFECI
+88 VNANIIDVIFECI

-117 GNIDAASTKQK
+117 GNIDVVSTKHK
-128 LEALLNGNVEV
+128 LEALLNGNVEA
-139 SADYVENNRIS
+139 SMEQVEQSSINNDDT
-150 NKNVVSHEVYI
+150 VSHEVYI
-161 TVEQQAILKAVRAVM
+161 TVEQQAILKAVRAIM
-176 CIEALQNLGDI
+176 CIEALQNVGDI

-198 ADAFGFEFTVFMNTD
+198 ADAFGFEFTVYMDTD

-228 IDKVEVKQGESSQEV
+228 IEKVEVKQGNIAEEGI
-243 VSPEVVVQEFV
+243 VQSIAATKLDPSLE
-254 QVEETVQPA
+254 A
-263 IVTQMETPI
+263 RTPT
-272 EAVVQPAMVTQMETP
+272 ASTTP
-287 IEEVAQPASATSAK
+287 AK

-331 ESVIERGRIDELAQ
+331 ESVIERGRIDELAE

-404 TGEDTEVDKI
+404 KGEDTEVDKI

-433 GIETVEQRRDAGKNE
+433 GIETVESRRDAGKNE

-468 DDGNGIYKGKV
+468 DDGNGIHKGKV
-479 LEKAIKNGVVTEAEA
+479 LEKAIKNGVVTESEA

-576 ALPLGSIV
+576 ALPLGNIA
-584 EAIRIKREDIQSLQ
+584 EAIRIKKEDIQSLQ
-598 GKDVLNYRDQIIEV
+598 GKDVLNYRNQIIEV

-619 GEKTVDEAFESYDSQ
+619 GEKTVDEAFASYDSQ

>member
-1 MFVRQ
+1 
-6 VGDKMQTDLLNI
+6 MQTDLLNI

-47 GEIFRSAHTF
+47 GEVFRSAHTF

-117 GNIDAASTKQK
+117 GNIDATSTKQK

-150 NKNVVSHEVYI
+150 NENVVSHEVYI

-243 VSPEVVVQEFV
+243 ASPEVVVQEFV

-272 EAVVQPAMVTQMETP
+272 EAVVQPAMVTQLETP
-287 IEEVAQPASATSAK
+287 IEAVAQPASATSAK
-301 STTKTKNAKVE
+301 STTKTKNVKVE

-576 ALPLGSIV
+576 ALPLGNIV

>member
-1 MFVRQ
+1 
-6 VGDKMQTDLLNI
+6 MQTDLLNI
-18 FFEESEEH
+18 FFEEAEEH

-33 VLILE
+33 VLNLE
-38 QNPADMGVI
+38 QNPADMGVV

-76 ENVLDEIRHGNI
+76 ESVLDEIRHGNMM
-88 VVNANIIDVIFECI
+88 VNANIIDVIFECI
-102 DNLEKMVADVQQGGM
+102 DNLEKMVTDVQQGGM
-117 GNIDAASTKQK
+117 GNIDVVSTKHK

-139 SADYVENNRIS
+139 SMEQVEQSSINNDDT
-150 NKNVVSHEVYI
+150 VSHEVYI
-161 TVEQQAILKAVRAVM
+161 TVEQQAILKAVRAIM
-176 CIEALQNLGDI
+176 CIEALQNVGDI

-198 ADAFGFEFTVFMNTD
+198 ADAFGFEFTVYMDTD

-228 IDKVEVKQGESSQEV
+228 IEKVEVKQGNIAEEGI
-243 VSPEVVVQEFV
+243 VQSI
-254 QVEETVQPA
+254 A
-263 IVTQMETPI
+263 ATQLDPSLEARTPT
-272 EAVVQPAMVTQMETP
+272 ASTTP
-287 IEEVAQPASATSAK
+287 AK
-301 STTKTKNAKVE
+301 SNTKTKNAKVE

-331 ESVIERGRIDELAQ
+331 ESVIERGRIDELAE

-404 TGEDTEVDKI
+404 KGEDTEVDKI

-433 GIETVEQRRDAGKNE
+433 GIETVENRRDAGKNE

-468 DDGNGIYKGKV
+468 DDGNGIHKGKV
-479 LEKAIKNGVVTEAEA
+479 LEKAIKNGVVTESEA

-576 ALPLGSIV
+576 ALPLGNIA
-584 EAIRIKREDIQSLQ
+584 EAIRIKKEDIQSLQ
-598 GKDVLNYRDQIIEV
+598 GKDVLNYRNQIIEV

-619 GEKTVDEAFESYDSQ
+619 GEKTVDEAFASYDSQ

>member
-1 MFVRQ
+1 
-6 VGDKMQTDLLNI
+6 MQTDLLNI

-38 QNPADMGVI
+38 QNPADMGVV

-128 LEALLNGNVEV
+128 LEVLLNGNVEV
-139 SADYVENNRIS
+139 SADNVENNRIS

-161 TVEQQAILKAVRAVM
+161 TVEQQAILKAVRAIM

-254 QVEETVQPA
+254 RVEETVQPA

-272 EAVVQPAMVTQMETP
+272 EAVVQPAMVTQLETP

>member
-1 MFVRQ
+1 
-6 VGDKMQTDLLNI
+6 MQTDLLNI
-18 FFEESEEH
+18 FFEEAEEH

-33 VLILE
+33 VLNLE
-38 QNPADMGVI
+38 QNPADMGVV

-62 SMEFTEMADLTHKM
+62 SMEFAEMADLTHKM
-76 ENVLDEIRHGNI
+76 ENVLDEIRHGNMM
-88 VVNANIIDVIFECI
+88 VNANIIDVIFECI
-102 DNLEKMVADVQQGGM
+102 DNLEKMVTDVQQGGM
-117 GNIDAASTKQK
+117 GNIDVVSTKHK
-128 LEALLNGNVEV
+128 LEALLNGNVEA
-139 SADYVENNRIS
+139 SMEQVEQSSINNDDT
-150 NKNVVSHEVYI
+150 VSHEVYI
-161 TVEQQAILKAVRAVM
+161 TVEQQAILKAVRAIM
-176 CIEALQNLGDI
+176 CIEALQNVGDI

-198 ADAFGFEFTVFMNTD
+198 ADAFGFEFTVYMDTD

-228 IDKVEVKQGESSQEV
+228 IEKVEVKQGNIAEEGI
-243 VSPEVVVQEFV
+243 VQSI
-254 QVEETVQPA
+254 A
-263 IVTQMETPI
+263 ATQLNPSLEARTPT
-272 EAVVQPAMVTQMETP
+272 ASTTP
-287 IEEVAQPASATSAK
+287 AK

-331 ESVIERGRIDELAQ
+331 ESVIERGRIDELAE

-404 TGEDTEVDKI
+404 KGEDTEVDKI

-433 GIETVEQRRDAGKNE
+433 GIETVENRRDAGKNE

-468 DDGNGIYKGKV
+468 DDGNGIHKGKV
-479 LEKAIKNGVVTEAEA
+479 LEKAIKNGVVTESEA

-576 ALPLGSIV
+576 ALPLGNIA
-584 EAIRIKREDIQSLQ
+584 EAIRIKKEDIQSLQ
-598 GKDVLNYRDQIIEV
+598 GKDVLNYRNQIIEV

-619 GEKTVDEAFESYDSQ
+619 GEKTVDEAFASYDSQ

>member
-1 MFVRQ
+1 
-6 VGDKMQTDLLNI
+6 MQTDLLNI

-33 VLILE
+33 VLVLE
-38 QNPADMGVI
+38 QNPADMDVV

-88 VVNANIIDVIFECI
+88 VVNADIIDVIFECI

-117 GNIDAASTKQK
+117 GNIDVASTKQK
-128 LEALLNGNVEV
+128 LEALLNGNVETPTEHIEQNHI
-139 SADYVENNRIS
+139 DTDDG
-150 NKNVVSHEVYI
+150 VSHEVHI
-161 TVEQQAILKAVRAVM
+161 TVEQQAILKAVRAIM
-176 CIEALQNLGDI
+176 CIEALQNVGNI
-187 QKTVPSIEEIE
+187 QKTAPSIEEIE
-198 ADAFGFEFTVFMNTD
+198 ADAFGFEFTVFMDTD
-213 RSVEELKQVVLHVSE
+213 CSIEELKQVVLHVSE
-228 IDKVEVKQGESSQEV
+228 IEKVEVKQGEPISKEVASKKVVTQEV
-243 VSPEVVVQEFV
+243 V
-254 QVEETVQPA
+254 QVEEKLQPA
-263 IVTQMETPI
+263 VVTQVKSPI
-272 EAVVQPAMVTQMETP
+272 EATNQPSSTMP
-287 IEEVAQPASATSAK
+287 AK

-433 GIETVEQRRDAGKNE
+433 GIETVEKRRDAGKNE

-468 DDGNGIYKGKV
+468 DDGNGINKGKV
-479 LEKAIKNGVVTEAEA
+479 LEKAIKNGVVTEADA
-494 NKLTDREVFDLI
+494 NRLTDREVFDLI

-576 ALPLGSIV
+576 ALPLGNIV

-598 GKDVLNYRDQIIEV
+598 GKDVLNYRNQIIEV

-619 GEKTVDEAFESYDSQ
+619 GEKTVDEAFASYDGQ

>member
-1 MFVRQ
+1 
-6 VGDKMQTDLLNI
+6 MQTDLLNI

-33 VLILE
+33 VLTLE
-38 QNPADMGVI
+38 QNPADMDVV

-62 SMEFTEMADLTHKM
+62 SMEFAEMADLTHKM

-88 VVNANIIDVIFECI
+88 VVNADIIDVIFECI

-117 GNIDAASTKQK
+117 GNIDVVSTKQK
-128 LEALLNGNVEV
+128 LEALLHGNVVTPTEHKEQ
-139 SADYVENNRIS
+139 DHIGNDGG
-150 NKNVVSHEVYI
+150 VSHEVHI
-161 TVEQQAILKAVRAVM
+161 TVEQQAILKAVRAIM
-176 CIEALQNLGDI
+176 CIEALQNVGNI

-198 ADAFGFEFTVFMNTD
+198 ADAFGFEFTVFMDTD
-213 RSVEELKQVVLHVSE
+213 YNVEELKQVVLHISE
-228 IDKVEVKQGESSQEV
+228 IEKVEVKQGHTSQEAVQIEKMIQSSAVAQV
-243 VSPEVVVQEFV
+243 VSP
-254 QVEETVQPA
+254 VEAPKQPA
-263 IVTQMETPI
+263 NTTP
-272 EAVVQPAMVTQMETP
+272 
-287 IEEVAQPASATSAK
+287 AK
-301 STTKTKNAKVE
+301 STVKTKNAKVE

-319 LEKIER
+319 LEKIET

-404 TGEDTEVDKI
+404 TGETTEVDKI

-433 GIETVEQRRDAGKNE
+433 GVETVEKRRDAGKNE

-468 DDGNGIYKGKV
+468 DDGNGINKGKV
-479 LEKAIKNGVVTEAEA
+479 LEKAIKNGVVTEADA
-494 NKLTDREVFDLI
+494 NRLTDREVFDLI

-576 ALPLGSIV
+576 ALPLGNIV

-598 GKDVLNYRDQIIEV
+598 GKDVLNYRNQIIEV

-619 GEKTVDEAFESYDSQ
+619 GEKTVDEAFASYDGQ

>member
-1 MFVRQ
+1 
-6 VGDKMQTDLLNI
+6 MQTDLLNI
-18 FFEESEEH
+18 FFEEAEEH

-33 VLILE
+33 VLNLE
-38 QNPADMGVI
+38 QNPADMGVV

-62 SMEFTEMADLTHKM
+62 SMEFAEMADLTHKM
-76 ENVLDEIRHGNI
+76 ENVLDEIRHGNMM
-88 VVNANIIDVIFECI
+88 VNANIIDVIFECI
-102 DNLEKMVADVQQGGM
+102 DNLEKMVTDVQQGGM
-117 GNIDAASTKQK
+117 GNIDVVSTKHK
-128 LEALLNGNVEV
+128 LEALLNGNVEA
-139 SADYVENNRIS
+139 SMEQVEQSSINNDDT
-150 NKNVVSHEVYI
+150 VSHEVYI
-161 TVEQQAILKAVRAVM
+161 TVEQQAILKAVRAIM
-176 CIEALQNLGDI
+176 CIEALQNVGDI

-198 ADAFGFEFTVFMNTD
+198 ADAFGFEFTVYMDTD

-228 IDKVEVKQGESSQEV
+228 IEKVEVKQGNIAEEGI
-243 VSPEVVVQEFV
+243 VQSI
-254 QVEETVQPA
+254 A
-263 IVTQMETPI
+263 ATQLDPSLEARTPT
-272 EAVVQPAMVTQMETP
+272 ASTTP
-287 IEEVAQPASATSAK
+287 AK

-331 ESVIERGRIDELAQ
+331 ESVIERGRIDELAE

-404 TGEDTEVDKI
+404 KGEDTEVDKI

-433 GIETVEQRRDAGKNE
+433 GIETVENRRDAGKNE

-468 DDGNGIYKGKV
+468 DDGNGIHKGKV
-479 LEKAIKNGVVTEAEA
+479 LEKAIKNGVVTESEA

-576 ALPLGSIV
+576 ALPLGNIA
-584 EAIRIKREDIQSLQ
+584 EAIRIKKEDIQSLQ
-598 GKDVLNYRDQIIEV
+598 GKDVLNYRNQIIEL

-619 GEKTVDEAFESYDSQ
+619 GEKTVDEAFASYDSQ

>member
-1 MFVRQ
+1 
-6 VGDKMQTDLLNI
+6 MQTDLLNI

-38 QNPADMGVI
+38 QNPTDMDVV

-88 VVNANIIDVIFECI
+88 VVHADIIDVIFECI

-117 GNIDAASTKQK
+117 GNIDVVATKQK
-128 LEALLNGNVEV
+128 LEALLNGNVET
-139 SADYVENNRIS
+139 SMEHVEQESINNDDA
-150 NKNVVSHEVYI
+150 VSHEVHI
-161 TVEQQAILKAVRAVM
+161 TVEQQAILKAVRAIM
-176 CIEALQNLGDI
+176 CIEALQNIGDI

-213 RSVEELKQVVLHVSE
+213 RSEEEVKQVVLHVSE
-228 IDKVEVKQGESSQEV
+228 IEKVVVKQGESLQEV
-243 VSPEVVVQEFV
+243 DSMVATQETTRVEEMIQSSVVA
-254 QVEETVQPA
+254 QVEA
-263 IVTQMETPI
+263 PI
-272 EAVVQPAMVTQMETP
+272 ETAK
-287 IEEVAQPASATSAK
+287 QPASAMPTK
-301 STTKTKNAKVE
+301 STAKTKNAKGE

-345 TIQNKELIEHLNRLG
+345 AIQNKELIEHLNRLG

-368 VLLNMRMVP
+368 VLLNMRMVL

-433 GIETVEQRRDAGKNE
+433 GIETVEKRRDAGKNE

-468 DDGNGIYKGKV
+468 DDGNGIHKGKV
-479 LEKAIKNGVVTEAEA
+479 LEKAIKNGVVTESEA

-576 ALPLGSIV
+576 ALPLGNIV
-584 EAIRIKREDIQSLQ
+584 EAIRIKREDIQTLQ

-619 GEKTVDEAFESYDSQ
+619 GEKSVDEAFESYESQ

>member
-1 MFVRQ
+1 
-6 VGDKMQTDLLNI
+6 MQTDLLNI
-18 FFEESEEH
+18 FFEEAEEH

-33 VLILE
+33 VLNLE
-38 QNPADMGVI
+38 RNPADMGVV

-76 ENVLDEIRHGNI
+76 ESVLDEIRHGNMM
-88 VVNANIIDVIFECI
+88 VNANIIDVIFECI

-117 GNIDAASTKQK
+117 GNIDVVSTKFK
-128 LEALLNGNVEV
+128 LEALLNGNVEA
-139 SADYVENNRIS
+139 SMENAEQS
-150 NKNVVSHEVYI
+150 NINNDDTVSHEVYI
-161 TVEQQAILKAVRAVM
+161 TVEQQAILKAVRAIM
-176 CIEALQNLGDI
+176 CIEALQNLGNI

-198 ADAFGFEFTVFMNTD
+198 ADAFGFEFTVYMNTD
-213 RSVEELKQVVLHVSE
+213 HSVEELKRVVLHISE
-228 IDKVEVKQGESSQEV
+228 IEKVEVKQGSHK
-243 VSPEVVVQEFV
+243 VQEGV
-254 QVEETVQPA
+254 QVEETIQQVETRQLESSLELPIQP
-263 IVTQMETPI
+263 V
-272 EAVVQPAMVTQMETP
+272 
-287 IEEVAQPASATSAK
+287 SNTSTK
-301 STTKTKNAKVE
+301 RTTKTKNAKVE

-319 LEKIER
+319 LEKIET

-331 ESVIERGRIDELAQ
+331 ESVIERGRIDELAE

-433 GIETVEQRRDAGKNE
+433 GIETVEKRRDAGKNE

-468 DDGNGIYKGKV
+468 DDGNGIYKEKV
-479 LEKAIKNGVVTEAEA
+479 LEKAIKNGVITETEA
-494 NKLTDREVFDLI
+494 NKLTDREVYDLI

-545 EEGKGSTFRI
+545 GEGKGSTFRI

-561 SIIQSMLVQTNDKRY
+561 SIIQSMLVQTNDTRY
-576 ALPLGSIV
+576 ALPLGNIV
-584 EAIRIKREDIQSLQ
+584 EAIRIQKEDIQSLQ
-598 GKDVLNYRDQIIEV
+598 GKDVLNYRNQIIEV
-612 KHLSTVF
+612 KHLNTVF
-619 GEKTVDEAFESYDSQ
+619 GEKTVDDAFESYDSQ

-642 NTHRSYGLIVNTII
+642 NSHRSYGLIVNTII

>member
-1 MFVRQ
+1 
-6 VGDKMQTDLLNI
+6 MQTDLLNI
-18 FFEESEEH
+18 FFEEAEEH

-33 VLILE
+33 VLNLE
-38 QNPADMGVI
+38 RNPADMGVV

-76 ENVLDEIRHGNI
+76 ESVLDEIRHGNMM
-88 VVNANIIDVIFECI
+88 VNANIIDVIFECI

-117 GNIDAASTKQK
+117 GNIDVVSTKFK
-128 LEALLNGNVEV
+128 LEALLNGNVEA
-139 SADYVENNRIS
+139 SMENAEKS
-150 NKNVVSHEVYI
+150 NINNDDTVSHEVYI
-161 TVEQQAILKAVRAVM
+161 TVEQQAILKAVRAIM
-176 CIEALQNLGDI
+176 CIEALQNLGNI

-198 ADAFGFEFTVFMNTD
+198 ADAFGFEFTVYMNTD
-213 RSVEELKQVVLHVSE
+213 HSVEELKRVVLHISE
-228 IDKVEVKQGESSQEV
+228 IEKVEVKQGSHK
-243 VSPEVVVQEFV
+243 VQEGV
-254 QVEETVQPA
+254 QVEETIQQVETRQLESSLELPIQP
-263 IVTQMETPI
+263 V
-272 EAVVQPAMVTQMETP
+272 
-287 IEEVAQPASATSAK
+287 SNTSTK
-301 STTKTKNAKVE
+301 RTTKTKNAKVE

-319 LEKIER
+319 LEKIET

-331 ESVIERGRIDELAQ
+331 ESVIERGRIDELAE
-345 TIQNKELIEHLNRLG
+345 TIQNKELIEHLNRLR

-433 GIETVEQRRDAGKNE
+433 GIETVEKRRDAGKNE

-468 DDGNGIYKGKV
+468 DDGNGIYKEKV
-479 LEKAIKNGVVTEAEA
+479 LEKAIKNGVITETEA
-494 NKLTDREVFDLI
+494 NKLTDREVYDLI

-545 EEGKGSTFRI
+545 GEGKGSTFRI

-561 SIIQSMLVQTNDKRY
+561 SIIQSMLVQTNDTRY
-576 ALPLGSIV
+576 ALPLGNIV
-584 EAIRIKREDIQSLQ
+584 EAIRIQKEDIQSLQ
-598 GKDVLNYRDQIIEV
+598 GKDVLNYRNQIIEV
-612 KHLSTVF
+612 KHLNTVF
-619 GEKTVDEAFESYDSQ
+619 GEKTVDDAFESYDSQ

-642 NTHRSYGLIVNTII
+642 NSHRSYGLIVNTII

>member
-1 MFVRQ
+1 
-6 VGDKMQTDLLNI
+6 MQTDLLNI

-33 VLILE
+33 VLVLE
-38 QNPADMGVI
+38 QNPADMDVV

-88 VVNANIIDVIFECI
+88 VVNADIIDVIFECI

-117 GNIDAASTKQK
+117 GNIDVASTKKK
-128 LEALLNGNVEV
+128 LEALLNGNVETPTEHIEQNHI
-139 SADYVENNRIS
+139 DNDDG
-150 NKNVVSHEVYI
+150 VSHEVHI
-161 TVEQQAILKAVRAVM
+161 TVEQQAILKAVRAIM
-176 CIEALQNLGDI
+176 CIEALQNVGNI
-187 QKTVPSIEEIE
+187 QKTAPSIEEIE
-198 ADAFGFEFTVFMNTD
+198 ADAFGFEFTVFMDTD
-213 RSVEELKQVVLHVSE
+213 CSIEELKQVVLHVSE
-228 IDKVEVKQGESSQEV
+228 IEKVEVKQGEPISKEVASKKVVTQEV
-243 VSPEVVVQEFV
+243 V
-254 QVEETVQPA
+254 QVEEKLQPA
-263 IVTQMETPI
+263 VVTQVKSPI
-272 EAVVQPAMVTQMETP
+272 EATNQPSSTMP
-287 IEEVAQPASATSAK
+287 AK

-433 GIETVEQRRDAGKNE
+433 GVETVEKRRDAGKNE

-468 DDGNGIYKGKV
+468 DDGNGINKGKV
-479 LEKAIKNGVVTEAEA
+479 LEKAIKNGVVTEADA
-494 NKLTDREVFDLI
+494 NRLTDREVFDLI

-576 ALPLGSIV
+576 ALPLGNIV

-598 GKDVLNYRDQIIEV
+598 GKDVLNYRNQIIEV

-619 GEKTVDEAFESYDSQ
+619 GEKTVDEAFASYDGQ

>member
-1 MFVRQ
+1 
-6 VGDKMQTDLLNI
+6 MQTDLLNI

-33 VLILE
+33 VLTLE
-38 QNPADMGVI
+38 QNPTDMDVV

-88 VVNANIIDVIFECI
+88 VVNTEIIDVIFECI

-117 GNIDAASTKQK
+117 GNIDVIATKQK
-128 LEALLNGNVEV
+128 LEALLNGNIEIPT
-139 SADYVENNRIS
+139 EHIEQETINNDDAA
-150 NKNVVSHEVYI
+150 SHEVHI
-161 TVEQQAILKAVRAVM
+161 TVEQQAILKAVRAIM
-176 CIEALQNLGDI
+176 CIEALQNLGNVK
-187 QKTVPSIEEIE
+187 KTVPSIEEIE
-198 ADAFGFEFTVFMNTD
+198 ADAFGFEFTVFMDTD
-213 RSVEELKQVVLHVSE
+213 QSEEELKQVVLHVSE
-228 IDKVEVKQGESSQEV
+228 IEKVEVKQGHTSKEVVSEKLATQEV
-243 VSPEVVVQEFV
+243 VQEVIQAATH
-254 QVEETVQPA
+254 VESTKEVSKQSTNA
-263 IVTQMETPI
+263 TP
-272 EAVVQPAMVTQMETP
+272 
-287 IEEVAQPASATSAK
+287 AK
-301 STTKTKNAKVE
+301 STGKTKNGKVE

-345 TIQNKELIEHLNRLG
+345 AIQNKELIEHLNRLG

-433 GIETVEQRRDAGKNE
+433 GVETVEQRRDAGKNE

-468 DDGNGIYKGKV
+468 DDGNGIHKGKV
-479 LEKAIKNGVVTEAEA
+479 LEKAIKNGVVTESEA
-494 NKLTDREVFDLI
+494 NKLTDREIFDLI

-576 ALPLGSIV
+576 ALPLGNIV
-584 EAIRIKREDIQSLQ
+584 EAIRIKREDIQSIQ
-598 GKDVLNYRDQIIEV
+598 GKDVLNYRNQIIEV

-619 GEKTVDEAFESYDSQ
+619 GEKTADEAFASYDGQ